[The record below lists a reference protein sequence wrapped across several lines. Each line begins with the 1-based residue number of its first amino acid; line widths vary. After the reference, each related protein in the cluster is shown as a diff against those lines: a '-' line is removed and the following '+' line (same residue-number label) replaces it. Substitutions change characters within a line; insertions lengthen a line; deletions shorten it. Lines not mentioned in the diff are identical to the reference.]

1 MKYHHLSNN
10 RFIELL
16 SKEYPSIY
24 EAFLQLGPIG
34 FLKFVEVEDNFILNS
49 FGDKTWYL
57 SMIYNHIMEH
67 EEELL
72 LKLL

>member
-1 MKYHHLSNN
+1 MKYHHLSRN
-10 RFIELL
+10 RFKELL

-24 EAFLQLGPIG
+24 EAFLQLGPTG
-34 FLKFVEVEDNFILNS
+34 FLKFVGVEDNFILNS